1 MNLNDAWDEALK
13 KIPKEH
19 RPRNPNDPYFVP
31 KIIGIIWSIIA
42 VAHEKGLD
50 DISFI
55 DNNQR
60 IISIPLHKS
69 TLKKTVK
76 DKPKPVKEKIET
88 NGKEKKTEKPKQ
100 PTTEKA
106 T

>member
-19 RPRNPNDPYFVP
+19 RPNNPNDPYFVP

-55 DNNQR
+55 DNNQQ
-60 IISIPLHKS
+60 IISIPLQKS
-69 TLKKTVK
+69 TKEKTAK
-76 DKPKPVKEKIET
+76 DKTKPVKAKVET
-88 NGKEKKTEKPKQ
+88 NGKEKKTKE
-100 PTTEKA
+100 PTTESKE
-106 T
+106 